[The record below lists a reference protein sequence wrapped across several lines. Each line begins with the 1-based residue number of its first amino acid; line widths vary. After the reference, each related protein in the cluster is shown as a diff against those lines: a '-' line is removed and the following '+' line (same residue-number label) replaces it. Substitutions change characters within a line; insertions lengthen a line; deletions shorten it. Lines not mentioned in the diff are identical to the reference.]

1 MNIHDIEVLLILGR
15 IYRFLQAIHWF
26 VISVKYVQPP
36 QSTRVPIVQNMA
48 FNNENTFLKNTIMLM
63 KSKTKWMTNTLSHK
77 VA

>member
-36 QSTRVPIVQNMA
+36 QSTRVPIVQNMI
-48 FNNENTFLKNTIMLM
+48 FGNENTFFKERHHAYEIPDKMDDRYLKP
-63 KSKTKWMTNTLSHK
+63 
-77 VA
+77 